1 MFSWSQDELIQ
12 EQSNAILS
20 DQNVLLV
27 ACPGSGKTRTLTYK
41 IALELSKLDS
51 EKKFII
57 AITYTNNAADE
68 IRDRIELLGV
78 DTQQLWIGTIHAF
91 CLEWILRPYHQ
102 YLPDLKYGFSVI
114 NSYES
119 EKILTD
125 LCSTYTSEKLKIT
138 YWDCGYIAT
147 TSGDKLMC
155 SNTRKH
161 DVLNKIYEDY
171 FNILEKSKQIDFEQI
186 LKFSYKLLEQ
196 EPKILMILNKL
207 FSYILV
213 DEYQDTKDI
222 QYHIL
227 ALIIKSDP
235 KQTKI
240 FIVGDPNQAIYGGLG
255 GICKSKRELDILF
268 NINFQELSL
277 TMNFRSSSRIVN
289 YFENYKISPNTIC
302 AAGIHRDY
310 PSLIT
315 YNKSVKL
322 DNLLDEVERLILF
335 NINEKKILPTEIC
348 IAAPQ
353 WVCVSALTRK
363 LIAKMPDYSFNGPGI
378 APFSRDIENFWY
390 KLTKIFLT
398 EPSPDMYLKRLRW
411 SKEIL
416 EQLNLHGMYIVDLT
430 PKQLLKVCNSL
441 DIVETRGISFL
452 ERSFK
457 QFCLRLGLNIS
468 VFPILLE
475 QQEAFIKS
483 AYNRLDKLRNEG
495 ITDADTTYNFKKI
508 FRQKDGITVSTIHG
522 IKGEEYDVVIAIA
535 LLNDYVPHFAD
546 HDSLKEENAKKILY
560 VLSSRARKNLHLISE
575 RMRSPNCKY
584 APNGKSP
591 TPQLENYAF
600 EYDEF

>member
-1 MFSWSQDELIQ
+1 MFSWSEGELTQ
-12 EQSNAILS
+12 EQSDAILS
-20 DQNVLLV
+20 EQSVLLV

-51 EKKFII
+51 EKKFVI

-68 IRDRIELLGV
+68 IRDRIELLGI

-102 YLPDLKYGFSVI
+102 YLANLKYGFNVI

-119 EKILTD
+119 EQVLTD
-125 LCSTYTSEKLKIT
+125 LCSKYTSKQLKVT
-138 YWDCGYIAT
+138 YWDCGYLAT
-147 TSGDKLMC
+147 TSGYNLMC
-155 SNTRKH
+155 SDRRKH
-161 DVLNKIYEDY
+161 DVLKKIYADY
-171 FNILEKSKQIDFEQI
+171 LNILKENKQIDFEQI
-186 LKFSYKLLEQ
+186 LRFSYKLLEQ
-196 EPKILMILNKL
+196 EPNISMILNRI

-227 ALIIKSDP
+227 ALLMKSEP

-240 FIVGDPNQAIYGGLG
+240 FIVGDPNQAIYVSLG
-255 GICKSKRELDILF
+255 GICKSRSELDSLF
-268 NINFQELSL
+268 NINFQELNL
-277 TMNFRSSSRIVN
+277 TKNYRSSSQIVQ
-289 YFENYKISPNTIC
+289 YFDYYKTHPNTIC
-302 AAGIHRDY
+302 AVGVHKDY

-315 YNKSVKL
+315 YNKSVEL
-322 DNLLDEVERLILF
+322 DSLLDEVEKFILF
-335 NINEKKILPTEIC
+335 NVNEKKILPTEIC

-353 WVCVSALTRK
+353 WVFVSSLTRK

-390 KLTKIFLT
+390 KLAKIFLT
-398 EPSPDMYLKRLRW
+398 EPSPDMYMKRLRW

-416 EQLNLHGMYIVDLT
+416 EQLNIHGMHIVDLT

-441 DIVETRGISFL
+441 NIDETNGIIFLSKSF
-452 ERSFK
+452 E
-457 QFCLRLGLNIS
+457 QFCSILGLDIS
-468 VFPILLE
+468 IFPSLLE

-483 AYNRLDKLRNEG
+483 AHDRLKRLSDEG
-495 ITDADTTYNFKKI
+495 IADADTTENFKKI

-522 IKGEEYDVVIAIA
+522 VKGEEYDVVIAIA
-535 LLNDYVPHFAD
+535 LLDGYIPHQND
-546 HDSLKEENAKKILY
+546 SNGEENANKMLY

-575 RMRSPNCKY
+575 RKRISRKSDRPY
-584 APNGKSP
+584 GKDP
-591 TPQLENYAF
+591 TPQLENYTF
-600 EYDEF
+600 KYDEF

>member
-20 DQNVLLV
+20 EQNVLLV

-68 IRDRIELLGV
+68 IRDRIELLGI

-119 EKILTD
+119 EKILTN
-125 LCSTYTSEKLKIT
+125 LCSEYISKQLKIT

-147 TSGDKLMC
+147 TSGDILMC
-155 SNTRKH
+155 SDTQKH

-171 FNILEKSKQIDFEQI
+171 FNILKKSKQIDFEQI

-227 ALIIKSDP
+227 ALIIKSVP

-268 NINFQELSL
+268 DINFQELSL
-277 TMNFRSSSRIVN
+277 TRNYRSSSRIVK
-289 YFENYKISPNTIC
+289 YFDYYKIYPNSIC
-302 AAGIHRDY
+302 AVGIHKDY

-315 YNKSVKL
+315 YNKSVEL

-335 NINEKKILPTEIC
+335 NINTKKILPTEIC
-348 IAAPQ
+348 IVAPQ
-353 WVCVSALTRK
+353 WVFVSALTRK

-398 EPSPDMYLKRLRW
+398 EPSPDMYMKRLRW

-416 EQLNLHGMYIVDLT
+416 EQLNIHGMHIVNLT

-441 DIVETRGISFL
+441 DIVETKGISFL
-452 ERSFK
+452 KKNFE
-457 QFCLRLGLNIS
+457 QFCLRLGLDIS

-475 QQEAFIKS
+475 QQKAFIES
-483 AYNRLDKLRNEG
+483 ANVRLNKLRSEG
-495 ITDADTTYNFKKI
+495 ITDADTTDNFKKI

-522 IKGEEYDVVIAIA
+522 VKGEEYDVVIAIA

-546 HDSLKEENAKKILY
+546 HDLLKEENANKILY

-575 RMRSPNCKY
+575 RMRSPHCKH
-584 APNGKSP
+584 APNGKFP
-591 TPQLENYAF
+591 TPQLEKYTF
-600 EYDEF
+600 KYDEF